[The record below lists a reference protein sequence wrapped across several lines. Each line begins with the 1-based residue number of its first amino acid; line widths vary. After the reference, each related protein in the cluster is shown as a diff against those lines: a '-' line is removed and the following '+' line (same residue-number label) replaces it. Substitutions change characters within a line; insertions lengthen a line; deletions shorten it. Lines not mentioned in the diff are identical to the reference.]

1 MDKQYF
7 IELAEFNIW
16 ANNIV
21 CSWLDKISGEQWK
34 QPVVSSFASIYETVL
49 HMAASDKLWVERLN
63 KLTQHELLINT
74 FNGSKKELIDIWKNE
89 SVKFKQ
95 FIEALPA
102 ESINEKLAFKN
113 TKGIPHDQPYWQLLA
128 HIVNHAT
135 YHRGQLVTM
144 LRQVGYTD
152 LSSIDMTTYFRTK
165 YNL

>member
-7 IELAEFNIW
+7 IELGEFNIW

-21 CSWLDKISGEQWK
+21 CGWLDKISEEQWK
-34 QPVVSSFASIYETVL
+34 QPVVSSFTSIYETML

-63 KLTQHELLINT
+63 KLTQHELLVNT

-113 TKGIPHDQPYWQLLA
+113 TKGIPYNQPYWQLLA